1 MRTPR
6 LARGTVIQGRF
17 TINEMIGSGGMA
29 YVYSASDDAAH
40 GERDVAVKVMSA
52 KLAEDP
58 KFQKRFERE
67 ANVAYKAS
75 HPNILPIWDSGTDG
89 HVFYIVTPLADTDLG
104 SYIERHGPVEVG
116 GAVDLAR
123 QVARALDRAHEL
135 GVIHRDVKPE
145 NVLLVVN
152 DDGSAHAYLADFG
165 IAKDSSATTITSLDR
180 TPLSAGYC
188 SPEQARGDRDL
199 DARSDQYSLACTLY
213 DALCGHAPFVATRT
227 ADLLD
232 AHLSKAPE
240 PLSAQA
246 EGLPAALD
254 AVFARALAK
263 DPADRYSSCG
273 QFAAALRNAAG
284 PAAANARLHDADAT
298 IPAGPPVDP
307 GAKTVIGTL
316 DKTVLDDDDPRRD
329 PGWVDENWNE
339 RTYEPDVGTADTE
352 KVPRRRAPLVAAAVV
367 VAALAAGGVAYAV
380 TAGGGE
386 DTGDGPVPTP
396 TVVAGD
402 PAPTETAT
410 PEETTEPEETPTET
424 PTPEETPEDTGS
436 EPPVDYDTLVAT
448 IPLPSEDC
456 AASGP
461 DTDWGLGDTAPDG
474 MVAAASCD
482 TSYDNQRARYFAFE
496 TADQMDAAY
505 DELKTYG
512 DFTGEGELTARRC
525 PGDDF
530 NTEDTW
536 EDTGVTRGRFIC
548 RHWESEN
555 QDWAY
560 VLLSDNSYNL
570 VIQIAD
576 FDGDFKA
583 AFDTWIDATPD

>member
-6 LARGTVIQGRF
+6 LARGTVINGRF
-17 TINEMIGSGGMA
+17 TIHEMIGSGGMA
-29 YVYSASDDAAH
+29 YVYRASDDPAH

-89 HVFYIVTPLADTDLG
+89 QVFYIATPLADTDLG
-104 SYIERHGPVEVG
+104 SRIERDGPVEVG
-116 GAVDLAR
+116 GAVDLA
-123 QVARALDRAHEL
+123 QQIAWALDRAHEL
-135 GVIHRDVKPE
+135 KVIHRDVKPE
-145 NVLLVVN
+145 NVLLIERS
-152 DDGSAHAYLADFG
+152 DGSAHAYLADFG
-165 IAKDSSATTITSLDR
+165 IAKDTSATTITSLDR

-188 SPEQARGDRDL
+188 SPEQASGDRDL

-232 AHLSKAPE
+232 AHLSKTPE
-240 PLSAQA
+240 PLSSQR

-263 DPADRYSSCG
+263 RPQDRYDSCG
-273 QFAAALRNAAG
+273 RFAAAMRNAAG

-298 IPAGPPVDP
+298 IFADPPVDP
-307 GAKTVIGTL
+307 RAPTEIGTH
-316 DKTVLDDDDPRRD
+316 DKTIIDGRRRED
-329 PGWVDENWNE
+329 SSGWVDENWNE
-339 RTYEPDVGTADTE
+339 RTYEPDIGTADTD
-352 KVPRRRAPLVAAAVV
+352 KVSRRRAPLVAAAVV
-367 VAALAAGGVAYAV
+367 IAALAAGGVAYAV
-380 TAGGGE
+380 TAGGGD
-386 DTGDGPVPTP
+386 DTDGQGPTP
-396 TVVAGD
+396 TVIADD
-402 PAPTETAT
+402 PGPTETAT

-424 PTPEETPEDTGS
+424 PTPEETPEDTSG
-436 EPPVDYDTLVAT
+436 PPVDFDTLVAT

-456 AASGP
+456 SSTGP
-461 DTDWGLGDTAPDG
+461 DTDWGLGDVAPDG
-474 MVAAASCD
+474 MVAAARCD
-482 TSYDNQRARYFAFE
+482 TGYDNQVARYLAFE

-505 DELKTYG
+505 DQLKTYG

-530 NTEDTW
+530 KTEGTW
-536 EDTGVTRGRFIC
+536 SDGDDNTRGRFIC
-548 RHWESEN
+548 RHWEAEN

-560 VLLSDNSYNL
+560 VLMSDDTYNL
-570 VIQIAD
+570 VMQIAD
-576 FDGDFKA
+576 LDGDFDA
-583 AFDTWIDATPD
+583 AFDSWEDVAPD